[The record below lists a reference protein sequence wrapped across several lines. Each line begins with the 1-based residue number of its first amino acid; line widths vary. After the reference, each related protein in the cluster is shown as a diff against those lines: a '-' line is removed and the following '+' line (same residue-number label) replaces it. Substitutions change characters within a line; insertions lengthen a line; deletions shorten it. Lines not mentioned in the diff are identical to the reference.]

1 MAEKENQQFWIIWKC
16 LDVKNHCFLEM
27 YLLKFLL
34 DMMMSDSSKLPY
46 IPEIVSWQLAPVC
59 GHLNIKIMKRTHF
72 YIISRNEKI
81 YMDIYK
87 SQHFKDMHK
96 TVLTCLPLQMFWEI
110 KDSRDSIFT
119 QSFVTAHL
127 FKAVLLKMIRA
138 QDWVSSW
145 PPVLPSH
152 PTEPLSHSQAV
163 S

>member
-1 MAEKENQQFWIIWKC
+1 MTKAAKENQQSCIIWKC
-16 LDVKNHCFLEM
+16 LYVKNHCFLEM
-27 YLLKFLL
+27 YLL
-34 DMMMSDSSKLPY
+34 DMMMSDSSNLPY
-46 IPEIVSWQLAPVC
+46 IPETVSWQLAPVC
-59 GHLNIKIMKRTHF
+59 GHLQIKVMKWTHGLQAGHF
-72 YIISRNEKI
+72 FIFLYLH
-81 YMDIYK
+81 YK
-87 SQHFKDMHK
+87 SQHFKDMCK

-110 KDSRDSIFT
+110 KDRRDSIFA

-127 FKAVLLKMIRA
+127 LKAVLLKMIRA